1 MASRYGTL
9 VDSPPRQ
16 PDAEQVCED
25 FGMAETATALA
36 GIRTAI
42 DQLDGEIVRLLAQR
56 ESLVRRAAP
65 LKTDLGAVRA
75 PDRVAQVIAQVR
87 ASAAEAGATPDV
99 MERIYRGI
107 IQTFIDMETDEHR
120 RSAGA

>member
-1 MASRYGTL
+1 M
-9 VDSPPRQ
+9 
-16 PDAEQVCED
+16 CED

-36 GIRTAI
+36 EIRAAI
-42 DQLDGEIVRLLAQR
+42 DQLDDEIVRLLARR

-65 LKTDLGAVRA
+65 LKTDLAAVRA
-75 PDRVAQVIAQVR
+75 PDRVAQVIAR
-87 ASAAEAGATPDV
+87 IRTSAAEAGATPDV

-120 RSAGA
+120 RNTGA